1 MKPDQM
7 ARRIACISLPN
18 FPIER
23 RMRQLARAAQHQA
36 APTQA
41 GTAPLAAPPQAGTAP
56 LAEAPFALWIEGTH
70 GPIIHAANPAA
81 QAAGIAAN
89 ARLGGRP

>member
-1 MKPDQM
+1 MKPDPT
-7 ARRIACISLPN
+7 ARRIVCISLPN

-23 RMRQLARAAQHQA
+23 RMRQLARAAQHQ
-36 APTQA
+36 
-41 GTAPLAAPPQAGTAP
+41 AAPPQAGTAP